1 MENSKKVEESD
12 SRSWGIRIARLLELI
27 ESTENILNLHKSQE
41 EPSFLAVEQYTE
53 LLNKHR
59 AELGKLL
66 KPYGFTME
74 LQKVRKVA

>member
-1 MENSKKVEESD
+1 MENSKKVEE
-12 SRSWGIRIARLLELI
+12 RGIRIARLLELI

-41 EPSFLAVEQYTE
+41 ELSLLAIEQYTE

-66 KPYGFTME
+66 KPYGFTMG